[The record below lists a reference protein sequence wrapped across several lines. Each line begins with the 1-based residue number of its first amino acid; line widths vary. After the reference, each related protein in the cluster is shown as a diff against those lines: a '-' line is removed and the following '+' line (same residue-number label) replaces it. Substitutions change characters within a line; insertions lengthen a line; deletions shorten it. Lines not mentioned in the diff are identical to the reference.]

1 MKPEDLD
8 RIFASAG
15 TEYHLEPELL
25 DRISA
30 AILPGLRPV
39 RPMPPARVIVAGL
52 LLLCLTVGVAGAS
65 IFGMYGIRKLSG
77 AESAAIFAV
86 VGLLACLAASQ
97 TAAEMAPGSRR
108 LVSPAVLAVA
118 GSLALIAVAAVLFGG
133 YAIDGFVQQGVPC
146 LRAGLLHALPAAGG
160 TWLILRRGMAVNR
173 TAAGVAAGTLAGLA
187 GVTMLELHCA
197 NLRAIHVMA
206 WHVAVV
212 PLSAGAGA
220 LLAGALTFRERSAAR
235 PS

>member
-15 TEYHLEPELL
+15 TEHQVEPALL

-52 LLLCLTVGVAGAS
+52 LLICAVVGIAGAS

-86 VGLLACLAASQ
+86 VGLLGCLAASQ
-97 TAAEMAPGSRR
+97 TAAEMVPGSRR
-108 LVSPAVLAVA
+108 LVNPAVLAVA
-118 GSLALIAVAAVLFGG
+118 GSLALIAVAAILFGG
-133 YAIDGFVQQGVPC
+133 YVMAYAIDGFVQQGVPC
-146 LRAGLLHALPAAGG
+146 LR
-160 TWLILRRGMAVNR
+160 
-173 TAAGVAAGTLAGLA
+173 
-187 GVTMLELHCA
+187 
-197 NLRAIHVMA
+197 
-206 WHVAVV
+206 
-212 PLSAGAGA
+212 
-220 LLAGALTFRERSAAR
+220 
-235 PS
+235 